1 MKNNAYDQDDYT
13 AFVLDSSR
21 IKTDDREEDEFSPEF
36 MLSQYDEPETD
47 FFR

>member
-21 IKTDDREEDEFSPEF
+21 IKTDDFCQF
-36 MLSQYDEPETD
+36 MAPKAVFGDIDEPETD